1 MSTTIE
7 DRVALVLRD
16 DVQPY
21 GYWTDLARATGVE
34 ATRWRKVY
42 ARTQRPTPDMI
53 QALCRLKPEYAF
65 WIATGIT
72 DAENGHT
79 APSCALTFPEMPRRH
94 WKRPEASKYFRESLA
109 LSAQM
114 FERFARSADGSDAS
128 PMDAA
133 LADDEYRFNLV
144 KRDAWE
150 AEWHASNAL
159 LGIALDLTAS
169 EQYQSLSSIQ
179 EQREQERAEG
189 RKEEIGDPARLSP
202 SSADQSP
209 PDRML
214 GHIEQHALHYKVAQK
229 KR

>member
-79 APSCALTFPEMPRRH
+79 APACALTFPEMPRRH
-94 WKRPEASKYFRESLA
+94 WRRPEASKYFRESLA
-109 LSAQM
+109 LGAQM
-114 FERFARSADGSDAS
+114 FERFARSADGTESS

-133 LADDEYRFNLV
+133 LADDEYRFKLV
-144 KRDAWE
+144 KRDAWA
-150 AEWHASNAL
+150 AEWRGSEAL
-159 LGIALDLTAS
+159 LGIALELTAS
-169 EQYQSLSSIQ
+169 EHYQSLVAT
-179 EQREQERAEG
+179 QERRERERVEG
-189 RKEEIGDPARLSP
+189 QKEEIGDPVPLSHAEAR
-202 SSADQSP
+202 
-209 PDRML
+209 PDPML
-214 GHIEQHALHYKVAQK
+214 GHIELHALHYKAAKK